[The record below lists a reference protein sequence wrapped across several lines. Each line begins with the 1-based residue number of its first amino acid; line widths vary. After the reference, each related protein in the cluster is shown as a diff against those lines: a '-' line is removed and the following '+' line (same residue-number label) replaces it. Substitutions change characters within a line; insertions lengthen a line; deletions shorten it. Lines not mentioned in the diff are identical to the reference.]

1 MSIKFKLSDAITE
14 LNNLEDNS
22 VDLFYVDPPY
32 VIKYKA
38 WDKNREDFEKFTEPW
53 IKTCVKKLK
62 PTGSMY
68 IFMAKDNLFAN
79 KDKKR
84 SKGLVNLLEENGT
97 VHIDN
102 WITWKR
108 QKGRSSTHKAKS
120 LREEIIHFT
129 KHPTK
134 YTWNN
139 VEVLRD
145 VVTPYVKDGRPRGW
159 FIDEATGRRV
169 RWTGIGDVWMY
180 SSPQWN
186 GLLDKQR
193 HSAQKPFLLV
203 ERIILMGSNKG
214 DVVDPFMGSGVAAH
228 VCKYHERN
236 YIGIDNDKDI
246 YKDAVKY
253 FILNYKSIKK
263 VFEAGVQRVTNNK

>member
-1 MSIKFKLSDAITE
+1 MIKFKFNDAISE
-14 LNNLEDNS
+14 INKLKDNS
-22 VDLFYVDPPY
+22 VDLFYVDLPY
-32 VIKYKA
+32 VIKYKE
-38 WDKNREDFEKFTEPW
+38 WDKNREDFEIFTEPW
-53 IKTCVKKLK
+53 IKACVKKLK

-68 IFMAKDNLFAN
+68 VFMAKDNLFAN
-79 KDKKR
+79 KNKKR
-84 SKGLVNLLEENGT
+84 TKGLVNILEEYGT

-108 QKGRSSTHKAKS
+108 QKGRGSKHKAKS

-145 VVTPYVKDGRPRGW
+145 VVIPYVKDGRPRGW
-159 FIDEATGRRV
+159 FVDEATGRRV

-214 DVVDPFMGSGVAAH
+214 DLVVDPFMGSGVASH

-253 FILNYKSIKK
+253 YFLNYKNIKK
-263 VFEAGVQRVTNNK
+263 IFEAGIQRVVK